1 MKPASWLFSPLGLAK
16 FKEEL
21 GFAPHHCG
29 CLTEGWWG
37 SDEITYLKVTFHSTR
52 RLPESYSWEITV
64 IFFMTLSRALM
75 QVQALD

>member
-1 MKPASWLFSPLGLAK
+1 MVPLDEVNRVKPASWLFSPLGLAK

-52 RLPESYSWEITV
+52 RLP
-64 IFFMTLSRALM
+64 
-75 QVQALD
+75 